1 MGRDGTMIALVYDS
15 ARDDWDKSKGF
26 RKADVPR
33 PRLDE
38 AANPEDST
46 CAIVKTSYAG
56 VCGSDRGIW
65 FRTSFKGMILDSLA
79 AEKKTSRVIGHEMVG
94 EIVELGRVAR
104 ARTGFRVGETV
115 AAESHIVCGRCYQC
129 RLGEFHV
136 CSDNLILGISIDGC
150 FAEYLK
156 VPARVLW
163 PTDES
168 KIRLEIA
175 AVQEPFGNAVH
186 ACTRVD
192 MRGRSVAVFGCGP
205 IGLFTILIARALGA
219 ARILGIEPNAKNRAM
234 AAALGADEVF
244 DPGPA
249 GPEPW
254 AANPS
259 VVQAVQEAT
268 RGVGVDVAVE
278 MAGQNSSVNN
288 ALRCARRGGDVVLF
302 GLKSGDFTLQGFDR
316 VIVNG
321 LTLHAVIGR
330 QIFRT
335 WFVTRSLLEDR
346 SNRIQDRIFD
356 VILGGAKETVI
367 PASSFEAA
375 SFERKLTEHPKLL
388 LEF

>member
-1 MGRDGTMIALVYDS
+1 MSRETTMLALVYDA
-15 ARDDWDKSKGF
+15 ARDDWDTTKGF

-38 AANPEDST
+38 ASNPEDST
-46 CAIVKTSYAG
+46 CAIVKTTYAG

-79 AEKKTSRVIGHEMVG
+79 AEKKTVRVIGHEMVG

-104 ARTGFRVGETV
+104 ARTGLRVGEVV
-115 AAESHIVCGRCYQC
+115 AAESHIVCGRCPQC

-150 FAEYLK
+150 FAQYVK

-163 PTDES
+163 PTDTS
-168 KIRLEIA
+168 KIRLEVA
-175 AVQEPFGNAVH
+175 AIQEPFGNAVH

-219 ARILGIEPNAKNRAM
+219 ARVFAIEPNARNRAM

-244 DPGPA
+244 DPGAA
-249 GPEPW
+249 GPTPW
-254 AANPS
+254 AANPAL
-259 VVQAVQEAT
+259 VQALLEAT
-268 RGVGVDVAVE
+268 GGVGVDVAVE
-278 MAGQNSSVNN
+278 MAGHNSSVNN
-288 ALRCARRGGDVVLF
+288 ALRAARRGGDVVLF
-302 GLKSGDFTLQGFDR
+302 GLKSGDFTIQGFDR

-330 QIFRT
+330 QVFRT
-335 WFVTRSLLEDR
+335 WYVTRSLLEDR
-346 SNRIQDRIFD
+346 SNGIQAKVFD
-356 VILGGAKETVI
+356 VILGGARESVV
-367 PASSFEAA
+367 PAA
-375 SFERKLTEHPKLL
+375 SFDPAAFERKLLEHPKLL
-388 LEF
+388 LAF

>member
-1 MGRDGTMIALVYDS
+1 MLALVYDA
-15 ARDDWDKSKGF
+15 ARDDWDTTKGF

-38 AANPEDST
+38 ASNPEDST
-46 CAIVKTSYAG
+46 CAIVKTTYAG

-79 AEKKTSRVIGHEMVG
+79 AEKKTVRVIGHEMVG

-104 ARTGFRVGETV
+104 ARTGLRVGEVV
-115 AAESHIVCGRCYQC
+115 AAESHIVCGRCPQC

-150 FAEYLK
+150 FAQYVK

-163 PTDES
+163 PTDTS
-168 KIRLEIA
+168 KIRLEVA
-175 AVQEPFGNAVH
+175 AIQEPFGNAVH

-219 ARILGIEPNAKNRAM
+219 ARVFAIEPNARNRAM

-244 DPGPA
+244 DPGAA
-249 GPEPW
+249 GPTPW
-254 AANPS
+254 AANPAL
-259 VVQAVQEAT
+259 VQALLEAT
-268 RGVGVDVAVE
+268 GGVGVDVAVE
-278 MAGQNSSVNN
+278 MAGHNSSVNN
-288 ALRCARRGGDVVLF
+288 ALRAARRGGDVVLF
-302 GLKSGDFTLQGFDR
+302 GLKSGDFTIQGFDR

-330 QIFRT
+330 QVFRT
-335 WFVTRSLLEDR
+335 WYVTRSLLEDR
-346 SNRIQDRIFD
+346 SNGIQAKVFD
-356 VILGGAKETVI
+356 VILGGARESVV
-367 PASSFEAA
+367 PAA
-375 SFERKLTEHPKLL
+375 SFDPAAFERKLLEHPKLL
-388 LEF
+388 LAF